1 MVFVLYQVE
10 SVNLTSTRSETL
22 TGLSTT
28 GLPLAHADAV
38 CVCVCVCV
46 CLVLCMRAC
55 KACVCLFIFIACQ
68 DKCCATRI
76 NRGNI
81 TLQKQCRL
89 CLYPPDRRCKRRFLG
104 HLYRS
109 PERTECKVRY
119 HRVPCIPGP
128 SACGS
133 ARRNPFLCFHKLF
146 LVQIPFSRTPAR
158 SVALRLSTC
167 TRMNTVINRQGNLRA
182 LSVQLTYRAQR
193 RDHVVGQLNARIKI
207 QVCVGRTDAA
217 RGYIRAQTP
226 TAAAGSVDKRARAG
240 GRETGR
246 TTAWV
251 YFTVV
256 CFSVMNQSTTAIR
269 KYALHKSID
278 VCSPGAVSI
287 CQGAQYTSF
296 RRHTRLL
303 GTGVGQRSQRTPS
316 RSCPQARCNPCW
328 KPDHSIVARVQCVQ
342 HARTRACQR
351 VGLHACLR
359 VQRVG
364 AAGDQRGNTPGTW
377 NAQRSTTEITGIG
390 KACISPAIGR
400 WRRPAIQMRKSLSL
414 SLSLSRGER
423 PLLGPPHGSWA
434 RNFVTAVRC
443 CPTGAYK
450 IYYTRK
456 CVGSWPVHDCP

>member
-1 MVFVLYQVE
+1 
-10 SVNLTSTRSETL
+10 
-22 TGLSTT
+22 
-28 GLPLAHADAV
+28 
-38 CVCVCVCV
+38 
-46 CLVLCMRAC
+46 MRAC

-256 CFSVMNQSTTAIR
+256 CFFVMNQSTTAIR
-269 KYALHKSID
+269 KYASIKASMCAVLVQYRYAKAHNTQAFAD
-278 VCSPGAVSI
+278 IPGFLARVWDSVHS
-287 CQGAQYTSF
+287 AP
-296 RRHTRLL
+296 
-303 GTGVGQRSQRTPS
+303 PS

-400 WRRPAIQMRKSLSL
+400 WRRPAIQMR
-414 SLSLSRGER
+414 GER

-443 CPTGAYK
+443 CPTSS
-450 IYYTRK
+450 RK
-456 CVGSWPVHDCP
+456 CMRSAQL